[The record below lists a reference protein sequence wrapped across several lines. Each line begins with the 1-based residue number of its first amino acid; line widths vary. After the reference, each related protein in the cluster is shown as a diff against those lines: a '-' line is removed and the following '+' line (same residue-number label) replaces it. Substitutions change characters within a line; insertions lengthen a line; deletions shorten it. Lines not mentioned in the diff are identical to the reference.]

1 MDEKQI
7 IDLCRQGN
15 EEAFRLIV
23 ERYAD
28 QMMALAMN
36 LLGNRQDAEDVCQ
49 EAFLQAFRHL
59 SRYNPQQSLRHWLLT
74 ILYRRSLDLLR
85 KRKRLGCFLTNWKK
99 WLSQSGLKFSALKS
113 TEMDQLESKEGELTG
128 SLLNGL
134 PSRQKAILTLWAR
147 DGLTSEEIAAILGCR
162 PSTARVHLYL
172 ARKKIKTWLESK
184 K

>member
-15 EEAFRLIV
+15 PEAFRLIV

-28 QMMALAMN
+28 QMMSLAMN

-49 EAFLQAFRHL
+49 EAFVKAFRHL
-59 SRYNPQQSLRHWLLT
+59 HRYNPQQSFRQWLLT

-85 KRKRLGCFLTNWKK
+85 KRKRLGRFLTNWKR
-99 WLSQSGLKFSALKS
+99 WLTYPGSKANQLKFS
-113 TEMDQLESKEGELTG
+113 EMDHLELRKDEFAS
-128 SLLNGL
+128 SLLDGL
-134 PSRQKAILTLWAR
+134 PSRQRAVLTLWAR

-162 PSTARVHLYL
+162 PSTARVQLYL